1 MWPAAAGHTHS
12 GGRERLIFGVLRVF
26 RVKSTGQRARERE
39 RARRRM
45 DFRSLFLRILGWGLE
60 HAAESQPNSFP
71 NFYGDRPVPI
81 GQMWSDDRSLLKQ
94 ADSSV
99 IFSMK
104 LVDRELSEEK
114 ILLLQQQTFSSK

>member
-1 MWPAAAGHTHS
+1 MARSRGPHPFGRS
-12 GGRERLIFGVLRVF
+12 GKVDFCVLRVF
-26 RVKSTGQRARERE
+26 CVKVQGRGPASERE
-39 RARRRM
+39 FSQAM
-45 DFRSLFLRILGWGLE
+45 EFRSFFSEFFGWGRTL
-60 HAAESQPNSFP
+60 ADASQPNSFP

-81 GQMWSDDRSLLKQ
+81 GQMRSDDRSLLKI

-114 ILLLQQQTFSSK
+114 ILRLQRCKRMQIL

>member
-12 GGRERLIFGVLRVF
+12 GGRERLIFAFCVCF
-26 RVKSTGQRARERE
+26 KCKSTGPRAREME
-39 RARRRM
+39 FSQANGFSQFISPNFGLGTRACGSVPAKFFFPTFSAT
-45 DFRSLFLRILGWGLE
+45 DQFRSVKER
-60 HAAESQPNSFP
+60 
-71 NFYGDRPVPI
+71 
-81 GQMWSDDRSLLKQ
+81 SDVRSLLKLT
-94 ADSSV
+94 DSSV

>member
-1 MWPAAAGHTHS
+1 MARSRGPHPFGRS
-12 GGRERLIFGVLRVF
+12 GKVDFCVLRVF
-26 RVKSTGQRARERE
+26 CVKSTGPRARERKY
-39 RARRRM
+39 ARRRM

-81 GQMWSDDRSLLKQ
+81 GQMRSDDRSLLKK
-94 ADSSV
+94 ADSRV

-104 LVDRELSEEK
+104 LVDRKLSEEK
-114 ILLLQQQTFSSK
+114 IFLL